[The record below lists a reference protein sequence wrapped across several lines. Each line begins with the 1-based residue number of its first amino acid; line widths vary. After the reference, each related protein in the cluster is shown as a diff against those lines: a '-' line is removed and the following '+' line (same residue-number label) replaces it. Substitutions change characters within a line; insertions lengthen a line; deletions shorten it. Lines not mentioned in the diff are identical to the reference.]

1 MTVSRIL
8 TTKGRAVVTVEP
20 EQTIHAVAQILSAKG
35 IGAAVVSRGG
45 GDVLGIISERD
56 IVQAIAEAGPAALT
70 DKVQQHM
77 TERVITAQEKTTLE
91 SLMHTMTSG
100 RFRHVP
106 VVEGGCLCG
115 LVSIGDVVK
124 LRLEEFEAEQRAL
137 KEYIATA

>member
-1 MTVSRIL
+1 MT
-8 TTKGRAVVTVEP
+8 P
-20 EQTIHAVAQILSAKG
+20 AKG
-35 IGAAVVSRGG
+35 EVTDAEKGAAALN
-45 GDVLGIISERD
+45 DT
-56 IVQAIAEAGPAALT
+56 VQH
-70 DKVQQHM
+70 HM

-106 VVEGGCLCG
+106 VVEAGSLCG

-124 LRLEEFEAEQRAL
+124 QRLEEFETEQRAL